1 MRPPAN
7 ASQMTSP
14 SRISTSQIRSDFL
27 EFFRSKGHTIVP
39 SAPLVPGNDPTLLF
53 TNSGMVQF
61 KDVFLGAEK
70 RSYVRAADV
79 QRCLRAGGKHN
90 DLDSVGYTARHH
102 TFFEMLGNWSFG
114 DYFKKEAIEWAWE
127 LLTQVWKLPKER
139 LLVTVY
145 HTDDEA
151 YDLWHTHIGLPTE
164 RIVRIGDNKGA
175 PYASDNFWQMAD
187 TGPCGPCTEIF
198 YDHGEHI
205 AGGPPG
211 SPDEDGDRFIEI
223 WNLVFMQFDRQPDG
237 TLMPLPAPC
246 VDTGMGLERL
256 AAILQHVHTN
266 YEIDVFQALIGKAA
280 ELTHTAD
287 LENKSLRVIADHI
300 RACAFLIVDGVLPSN
315 EGRGYVLR
323 RIIRRALRHGWM
335 LGVRQ
340 PFFHQLVG
348 TLTELM
354 GAAYPELLSARDLVE
369 RALRA
374 EEERFAET
382 LDSGMRIFDDIASR
396 SQDVIPGADAF
407 RLYDTYGFPVDL
419 TADIARERGLS
430 VDMAGFDA
438 AMEQQRETAR
448 AAGKFSAG
456 TGLPAELVAQLKPT
470 EFQGYEHLDAGGL
483 QVVAI
488 LKDGRPVDTVS
499 AGDEAVVFLD
509 RTPFYAESGG
519 QVGDV
524 GVLAEQGVEFDVN
537 DTQKF
542 AGQFHGHVGK
552 VAKGALKRG
561 DHVVASVDAQRRNA
575 TILNH
580 SATHLLHAALRQV
593 LGTHVQQ
600 KGSLVAPDKLRFD
613 FSHFQPMASAE
624 LAEIERLVNA
634 QIRTNHAAEV
644 HHMGMQEALDFGAM
658 ALFGEKYGENVR
670 VLKMG
675 DYSTELCGGTHVR
688 RTGDIGLFKI
698 VSEGGVSAGVRR
710 IEALTGQGAL
720 DYVAAEERRL
730 EEAAALLGG
739 NATDVVDKIRALT
752 DRQKKLEREL
762 EALKAKAASGAT
774 ADLAS
779 SAQDIH
785 GVRVLAARL
794 EGFDAKALRDAVDRL
809 KQQLGDSV
817 IVLAGASDG
826 KAALV
831 AGVSGAA
838 AGKVKAGELLAHVAS
853 QIGGKGGGRPDLAQ
867 GGGEDG
873 PALASALR
881 GIPGW
886 VQERLI

>member
-1 MRPPAN
+1 
-7 ASQMTSP
+7 MTTP
-14 SRISTSQIRSDFL
+14 KTFSTRQIRQDFL
-27 EFFRSKGHTIVP
+27 DFFAGKGHTIVP
-39 SAPLVPGNDPTLLF
+39 SASLVPGNDPTLLF

-114 DYFKKEAIEWAWE
+114 DYFKKEAIAWAWE
-127 LLTQVWKLPKER
+127 LLTEVWKLPKER

-151 YDLWHTHIGLPTE
+151 YDLWHDMIGLPPE

-211 SPDEDGDRFIEI
+211 SPDEDGDRYIEI
-223 WNLVFMQFDRQPDG
+223 WNNVFMQFDRQPDG
-237 TLMPLPAPC
+237 TLVPLPAPC

-256 AAILQHVHTN
+256 AAVLQHVHTN
-266 YEIDVFQALIGKAA
+266 YEIDLFQGLIHKAA
-280 ELTHTAD
+280 ELTGTTD

-300 RACAFLIVDGVLPSN
+300 RACSFLIVDGVLPSN

-340 PFFHQLVG
+340 PFFHKMVG
-348 TLTELM
+348 TLSELM
-354 GAAYPELLSARDLVE
+354 GDAYPELPAARELVE
-369 RALRA
+369 KALKA

-382 LDSGMRIFDDIASR
+382 LDSGMRIFDDVASR
-396 SQDVIPGADAF
+396 VVDGVIPGADAF

-430 VDMAGFDA
+430 VDMAGFEA

-448 AAGKFSAG
+448 AAGKFTST
-456 TGLPAELVAQLKPT
+456 TGLPADLVAQLSPT
-470 EFQGYEHLDAGGL
+470 VFLGYDHLDAGGL
-483 QVVAI
+483 QVVAL
-488 LKDGRPVDTVS
+488 LKDGRPVASVH
-499 AGDEAVVFLD
+499 AGDEAVVILD

-519 QVGDV
+519 QVGDT
-524 GVLAEQGVEFDVN
+524 GVLAEQGVEFDVA
-537 DTQKF
+537 DTLKF
-542 AGQFHGHVGK
+542 AGQFHGHVGR
-552 VAKGALKRG
+552 VAKGDLKVG
-561 DHVVASVDAQRRNA
+561 DHVVASVDAARRA
-575 TILNH
+575 STILNH
-580 SATHLLHAALRQV
+580 SATHLLHAALREV

-600 KGSLVAPDKLRFD
+600 KGSLVAPDRLRFD
-613 FSHFQPMASAE
+613 FSHFQPMTQAE
-624 LAEIERLVNA
+624 LAEVERRVNA
-634 QIRTNHAAEV
+634 QIRANSAAEV

-658 ALFGEKYGENVR
+658 ALFGEKYGEQVR

-675 DYSTELCGGTHVR
+675 DYSTELCGGTHVG
-688 RTGDIGLFKI
+688 RTGDIGLFKL
-698 VSEGGVSAGVRR
+698 VGESGVSAGVRR
-710 IEALTGQGAL
+710 IEAVTGQGAL
-720 DYVAAEERRL
+720 DYVADEERRL
-730 EEAAALLGG
+730 AEAADLLGG
-739 NATDVVDKIRALT
+739 NAGEVVDKIRALT

-762 EALKAKAASGAT
+762 ETLKARA
-774 ADLAS
+774 AS
-779 SAQDIH
+779 SATSDLGGAAIDV
-785 GVRVLAARL
+785 GGIRVLASRL
-794 EGFDAKALRDAVDRL
+794 EGFDAKALRDAMDRL
-809 KQQLGDSV
+809 KQQLGDAV
-817 IVLAGASDG
+817 IVLAGTADG

-831 AGVSGAA
+831 AGVNGAA
-838 AGKVKAGELLAHVAS
+838 TGRVKAGELLSHVAG

-873 PALASALR
+873 PALATALQ
-881 GIPGW
+881 GVPEW
-886 VQERLI
+886 VRERIR